1 MVPSSLTPPLDAPV
15 VFFDGACGF
24 CNRSVRLLASRDTQ
38 GRLRFAH
45 LQGAF
50 AAEHLPPELRDTG
63 RDGSVV
69 LLEPEHGGGRVS
81 LKSAA
86 VLRALAHTAGPRRGR
101 WLERLAD
108 APRVV
113 RVLDRLYGVVARH
126 RAALGGRSKSCAL
139 PDPAWRARFLG

>member
-1 MVPSSLTPPLDAPV
+1 MAPSSLPTPPDAPV

-24 CNRSVRLLASRDTQ
+24 CNRSVRLLAGRDVH

-50 AAEHLPPELRDTG
+50 AAAHLPPELRDTG
-63 RDGSVV
+63 LDGSVV
-69 LLEPEHGGGRVS
+69 LLEPEHGGRVS
-81 LKSAA
+81 LRSAA
-86 VLRALAHTAGPRRGR
+86 VLRALAHTAAPRGGR
-101 WLERLAD
+101 WLARLAE

-126 RAALGGRSKSCAL
+126 RGALGGRGESCAL